1 MLASFW
7 MIGNITVAGLAW
19 AIIPHQLS
27 WDSWRVFTLVSAAPS
42 LLISLALLA
51 LPESPKFLLCKAR
64 PEESLKVMR
73 RIFR

>member
-1 MLASFW
+1 MASFW

-19 AIIPHQLS
+19 AIIPHQLD

-42 LLISLALLA
+42 LLISLALLV

-64 PEESLKVMR
+64 PEESLEVMR